1 VIVAVTPTVAAMT
14 PTVAAVAP
22 TVRAPGTPRRGLTG
36 NSLTCSYAQNTT
48 NVVAC
53 HYEYSRCVALTNSPT
68 PVQTRAL
75 DAAIELVGDEGLR
88 ALTHA
93 RVDARAGLPKG
104 STSNYFRTRTALLT
118 GVLDWIVEREMASVG
133 PALVPRSVDDL
144 VEAVAALIE
153 YTTGPARV
161 VTRARL
167 VLFLE
172 ASHRPELQQS
182 VSRGRVTM
190 EASTVETLRML
201 GAADPEGAAAAVMAC
216 AEGII
221 LHRIA
226 RGNTTDPRPALS
238 LVLHAAVPGR

>member
-1 VIVAVTPTVAAMT
+1 M
-14 PTVAAVAP
+14 
-22 TVRAPGTPRRGLTG
+22 
-36 NSLTCSYAQNTT
+36 
-48 NVVAC
+48 
-53 HYEYSRCVALTNSPT
+53 ALTNPPT
-68 PVQTRAL
+68 PVQARAL

-104 STSNYFRTRTALLT
+104 STSNYFRTRAALLT
-118 GVLDWIVEREMASVG
+118 GVLDWIVEREMASGG
-133 PALVPRSVDDL
+133 PAFAPKTVDDL
-144 VEAVAALIE
+144 IEAMASLIE

-167 VLFLE
+167 ALFLE
-172 ASHRPELQQS
+172 ASHMPELAQA
-182 VSRGRVTM
+182 VSRGRVAM
-190 EASTVETLRML
+190 EAAIVTTLRTL
-201 GAADPEGAAAAVMAC
+201 GAPDPGVAAAAMMAC

-226 RGNTTDPRPALS
+226 RGDTTDPRPAIA